1 MSVTSFPD
9 IPVTI
14 AVMYGCTEETMKFV
28 SVRLDSYKRIAL
40 HPLMLPMVFVEL
52 ERKRMLD
59 ALQVETSILDQRILE
74 IQTRLSNN
82 NFAPEPDKSNTKK
95 VTEEDSVASMV
106 SVGGVAEVVEM
117 VDRAKDSVN
126 NETRENN
133 DTMLRKDCKATKD
146 WLMISKVKS
155 GVQSLITI
163 LDAMATHS
171 VEFSEGSEPLTSP
184 SAGNRGIYTSN
195 TGKFQDRLREMD
207 TELNSEVRTCDRFLS
222 GMSMAT
228 QMVSKRKHT
237 VRMRA
242 LKLVANISGTGMEF
256 LHQTRRQGEHHYR
269 IRLPK
274 GQQPDESHSLHGHG
288 LPPRDVLGGKHSSI
302 YGNPRRSPHVMLILE
317 KKKTLFSMTFFRWIP
332 DESPQ
337 VISPWIGLYCGS
349 AAVLTLLTWW
359 FSNKY
364 IRKGDKAAR
373 IEFQQQLQKDDD
385 SIV

>member
-228 QMVSKRKHT
+228 QMEWNFYTRRDAK
-237 VRMRA
+237 
-242 LKLVANISGTGMEF
+242 ANIIIAFASQRDSNQMKAIAYMGMVFLPGTF
-256 LHQTRRQGEHHYR
+256 LA
-269 IRLPK
+269 
-274 GQQPDESHSLHGHG
+274 
-288 LPPRDVLGGKHSSI
+288 
-302 YGNPRRSPHVMLILE
+302 
-317 KKKTLFSMTFFRWIP
+317 TLFSMTFFRWIP